1 MAASILSPTE
11 TRSARPPAVESTG
24 QALSDLCNLRR
35 CRPQSAGVLVKEG
48 EVGLLVTSGTFTSE
62 SKKEARNGHRCLRLI
77 DIDEFIDLWIRYYDR
92 MSEEDKALLPII
104 PVYFLKA

>member
-1 MAASILSPTE
+1 M
-11 TRSARPPAVESTG
+11 
-24 QALSDLCNLRR
+24 
-35 CRPQSAGVLVKEG
+35 VLG
-48 EVGLLVTSGTFTSE
+48 GSLHWIF
-62 SKKEARNGHRCLRLI
+62 HLRLI

>member
-1 MAASILSPTE
+1 MKYESSAELAIL
-11 TRSARPPAVESTG
+11 RSDGR
-24 QALSDLCNLRR
+24 
-35 CRPQSAGVLVKEG
+35 
-48 EVGLLVTSGTFTSE
+48 GTFTSE

>member
-1 MAASILSPTE
+1 MPVAGLFLGFAGECP
-11 TRSARPPAVESTG
+11 RCNQ
-24 QALSDLCNLRR
+24 QADFALLDEN
-35 CRPQSAGVLVKEG
+35 PQQ
-48 EVGLLVTSGTFTSE
+48 TTD
-62 SKKEARNGHRCLRLI
+62 

>member
-1 MAASILSPTE
+1 M
-11 TRSARPPAVESTG
+11 
-24 QALSDLCNLRR
+24 
-35 CRPQSAGVLVKEG
+35 KEG

-104 PVYFLKA
+104 PCLFSESIKPSYYEKNSYLFYSYPFASQLAPKTIPQSRRWTKPSNRFGRL